1 MYAGDVWTAVHDWRL
16 IMYSNNLIYQ
26 VLIQWG
32 VVQCSY
38 GVILICTSG
47 RGELCTKC
55 KMCSQQWL
63 MYPSRQWCYPI
74 STHIPSL
81 LFCAWSL
88 RLLFIFFICNCMRV
102 IISDYS
108 RNILSLS
115 LHYSSCH
122 QMQPAWFM
130 CAGRTSVQYASQM
143 SSQCC
148 QAFKCLCFGLRW
160 GEVHPCIVYLS

>member
-115 LHYSSCH
+115 LSIT
-122 QMQPAWFM
+122 PAAIKCNQHDLCVQEGQVFSMLVKW
-130 CAGRTSVQYASQM
+130 AHSVARLLSVYA
-143 SSQCC
+143 
-148 QAFKCLCFGLRW
+148 LVW
-160 GEVHPCIVYLS
+160 GEVKCTHV